1 MGHSRTHVK
10 LGVLGCLYFVQGLPF
25 GFQVTA
31 LPVYLRQEGVSLS
44 AIGWVGALSLP
55 WMLKVLWAP
64 LVDRWGSSRLGR
76 RRTWILPAQAILGLC
91 CAAAAMRPED
101 TGIGGLLALIFLM
114 NLAAAT
120 QDIAVDGY
128 AADIL
133 APDELG
139 PGNAAQVVGYKLG
152 MLTGGGLLL
161 WVSEH
166 IGWSGLFWTMAALVA
181 LVWMVVLWMKE
192 PPVSRDREPP
202 GTVKEVVRATARS
215 LWARTGLW
223 VLVVVG
229 TYKTGESMAD
239 VMFKPFLVDA
249 GFTAGDIGLWVGTW
263 GQAFSIVGS
272 LAGGWLALRFT
283 ISRALLV
290 VAALRVIPLVGI
302 WALTLFPFGA
312 TAVIGVTCA
321 EHLFGGALT
330 TVMFALMMRS
340 VDRRVGATHFTAL
353 AALEVLGKSP
363 GAWLSGV
370 LADQA
375 GYGAVFAL
383 AALLS
388 LGYVGL
394 VAWAGARGAL
404 TLGDSARSPLEE
416 TAATG
421 IVAP

>member
-1 MGHSRTHVK
+1 MHSRTHVK

-25 GFQVTA
+25 GFQITA

-64 LVDRWGSSRLGR
+64 LVDRWGSARLGR
-76 RRTWILPAQAILGLC
+76 RRSWILPAQGILGLC
-91 CAAAAMRPED
+91 CAAAAMRPESA
-101 TGIGGLLALIFLM
+101 GLGGLLILIFLM

-128 AADIL
+128 AADVL

-161 WVSEH
+161 WVSQY
-166 IGWSGLFWTMAALVA
+166 IGWSGLFWTMASLVA
-181 LVWMVVLWMKE
+181 GVWMVVFWMRE
-192 PPVSRDREPP
+192 SPMVEEREPP
-202 GTVKEVVRATARS
+202 GTVGEVIRVTASS
-215 LWARTGLW
+215 LWRRTGLW
-223 VLVVVG
+223 MLLVVG
-229 TYKTGESMAD
+229 TYKTGESMVD

-249 GFTAGDIGLWVGTW
+249 GFSAGDIGLWVGTW
-263 GQAFSIVGS
+263 GQAFSILGS
-272 LAGGWLALRFT
+272 LIGGWLAFRFS

-302 WALTLFPFGA
+302 WALTLSPFGA

-321 EHLFGGALT
+321 ENLFGGALT

-363 GAWLSGV
+363 GSWLSGV
-370 LADQA
+370 LAD
-375 GYGAVFAL
+375 
-383 AALLS
+383 
-388 LGYVGL
+388 
-394 VAWAGARGAL
+394 
-404 TLGDSARSPLEE
+404 
-416 TAATG
+416 
-421 IVAP
+421 

>member
-1 MGHSRTHVK
+1 MVGSRVHVK

-31 LPVYLRQEGVSLS
+31 LPVYLRQEGISLT
-44 AIGWVGALSLP
+44 AIGWAGALSLP

-64 LVDRWGSSRLGR
+64 LVDRWGSRKLGR
-76 RRTWILPAQAILGLC
+76 RKSWILPAQAVLGLC
-91 CAAAAMRPED
+91 CAAAALRPED
-101 TGIGGLLALIFLM
+101 SGLGVLLALIFLM

-133 APDELG
+133 KPEELG

-166 IGWSGLFWTMAALVA
+166 TGWSGLFGVMAGLVAGVWLVA
-181 LVWMVVLWMKE
+181 LWM
-192 PPVSRDREPP
+192 REPP
-202 GTVKEVVRATARS
+202 MQEHRAPPETVGEVVRSAARS
-215 LWARTGLW
+215 LWTRTGLW
-223 VLVVVG
+223 VLVIVA
-229 TYKTGESMAD
+229 TYKTGEAMSD

-263 GQAFSIVGS
+263 GKGFSIAGS
-272 LAGGWLALRFT
+272 LMGGWLALRLS
-283 ISRALLV
+283 ISRALLL
-290 VAALRVIPLVGI
+290 VAGLRVIPLVGM
-302 WALTLFPFGA
+302 WALTLISFGSA
-312 TAVIGVTCA
+312 EVIVVTCA

-353 AALEVLGKSP
+353 AALEVFGKSP
-363 GAWLSGV
+363 GSWLSGL

-383 AALLS
+383 GAALS
-388 LGYVGL
+388 VVYVGL
-394 VAWAGARGAL
+394 VAWAGSVGAL
-404 TLGDSARSPLEE
+404 SGPERSVDGTSQTDIIE
-416 TAATG
+416 T
-421 IVAP
+421 